1 MFEPI
6 TQISIGDTQK
16 PVSEFSEKVQTIVG
30 LLNSAGERHDALLT
44 QIALTGKAI
53 ERLGQE
59 LQEALSEPAEPT
71 VPTPAPAARKTRAKG
86 KAKS

>member
-6 TQISIGDTQK
+6 TKISVGGDEK
-16 PVSEFSEKVQTIVG
+16 PISEFPETVQTIVG
-30 LLNSAGERHDALLT
+30 LLNSAGQRHDDLLT

-59 LQEALSEPAEPT
+59 LQEALTEQTE
-71 VPTPAPAARKTRAKG
+71 K
-86 KAKS
+86 